1 MSQATGAVVC
11 VYESM
16 KDAEAA
22 VTTLLE
28 QGVPAEQVSMVGQ
41 DPLPPGEHAK
51 FPAPPRAG
59 PPDNAGAHS
68 DTTKVPPRQGGN
80 HATQQ
85 DGSTD

>member
-1 MSQATGAVVC
+1 MTQATGAGVG

-22 VTTLLE
+22 VATLLE

-51 FPAPPRAG
+51 FRPTARWPTRQRRRPR
-59 PPDNAGAHS
+59 
-68 DTTKVPPRQGGN
+68 
-80 HATQQ
+80 
-85 DGSTD
+85 